1 MMRLRIAALSALAV
15 AAALSMF
22 PGAAPAYWSAYLYNG
37 TEYGIRE
44 GDNFIPLGL
53 TEKEATRTAKK
64 VNKALAKDKAESGFV
79 DTGEGP
85 CADPNSGVLC

>member
-1 MMRLRIAALSALAV
+1 MLA
-15 AAALSMF
+15 
-22 PGAAPAYWSAYLYNG
+22 GAAPAYWSAYLYNG

-64 VNKALAKDKAESGFV
+64 VNKALAKDKEDSGFV